1 VTQEYIKAEKPETE
15 NAELTALMHRTIK
28 KVTIDIHRLSFN
40 TAIATLMEYVNELY
54 KMKTSGFSTAWR
66 QPIEAL
72 AQLLGVFAPHMAAE
86 LWQQL
91 SRGDQLDFAQWPE
104 WNDSLTV
111 AETVTIIVQVNG
123 KLRAKLQVAKDISED
138 EVKSMSLAEE
148 NVQKFVTGE
157 PKKVIYVPGKLVS
170 IVV

>member
-1 VTQEYIKAEKPETE
+1 
-15 NAELTALMHRTIK
+15 M
-28 KVTIDIHRLSFN
+28 
-40 TAIATLMEYVNELY
+40 
-54 KMKTSGFSTAWR
+54 
-66 QPIEAL
+66 
-72 AQLLGVFAPHMAAE
+72 
-86 LWQQL
+86 
-91 SRGDQLDFAQWPE
+91 
-104 WNDSLTV
+104 